1 LVLCFFLVDVVGVVV
16 GLLLVA
22 GFAAEPLEEEPHP
35 LTAEVLAKPTSS
47 VRMAVSGFLFMGRAP
62 VVA

>member
-1 LVLCFFLVDVVGVVV
+1 LYFCFFFVVVVGVVV

-22 GFAAEPLEEEPHP
+22 GLAAEPLEELPHP
-35 LTAEVLAKPTSS
+35 LIAEVLARPTSS

>member
-1 LVLCFFLVDVVGVVV
+1 LLVVVVVGVVV

-22 GFAAEPLEEEPHP
+22 ALAVELLEEPPHP
-35 LTAEVLAKPTSS
+35 LTAAVLAKPTTS